1 MPEGNDAVPTW
12 DGDPAS
18 FEGFCTS
25 CRWYECSLKES
36 ERRLAAPRI
45 WQRLQGSAKSVV
57 SCQELGAEGLRFL
70 DRPGKAAGN
79 LEGVATS
86 EAAHPG
92 FVPEVGEVVG
102 DEAH

>member
-25 CRWYECSLKES
+25 CRWYDCSLKES

-57 SCQELGAEGLRFL
+57 RNLEPKDFDSTTGL
-70 DRPGKAAGN
+70 DTVGN
-79 LEGVATS
+79 LEGVTTS
-86 EAAHPG
+86 KVAHPG
-92 FVPEVGEVVG
+92 FVPEVGEVVR

>member
-1 MPEGNDAVPTW
+1 MPEGHEVPTW

-57 SCQELGAEGLRFL
+57 RNLEPKDFGFH
-70 DRPGKAAGN
+70 DRPGQTVGN
-79 LEGVATS
+79 LEGVTTS
-86 EAAHPG
+86 KAAHPG
-92 FVPEVGEVVG
+92 FVPEVGEVVR
-102 DEAH
+102 DEVH